1 MSVLDA
7 FGATLYLVIFLS
19 SILIPIV
26 LIVWLLLTV
35 SAIRRSQ
42 EDIARSLRMMVEEMQ
57 LHRLKDPQARS

>member
-7 FGATLYLVIFLS
+7 FGATLYLVIILS

-26 LIVWLLLTV
+26 LIVWVLLTV

-42 EDIARSLRMMVEEMQ
+42 EDIARSLRMVAEEMQ
-57 LHRLKDPQARS
+57 LHRLRDPQARS